1 MDAGAAP
8 QAAGAGPS
16 ASEDPTTDQDA
27 ARAEMVALLISSQAA
42 AGLIAMQDALH
53 DVEDPEELTTM
64 GGGEDRQPPTG
75 GEKHGDDASLLV
87 LYPRRQ
93 LPHRPVHRQGAGM
106 AAARD
111 ACACGVWR
119 ATTIAVRLLKEST
132 TSQDALNRLQ
142 QCARCADAR
151 AIVPARPGIRNA
163 LLFRP
168 LAICC

>member
-42 AGLIAMQDALH
+42 AGLTAMQDALH

-119 ATTIAVRLLKEST
+119 QRS
-132 TSQDALNRLQ
+132 
-142 QCARCADAR
+142 RC
-151 AIVPARPGIRNA
+151 GS
-163 LLFRP
+163 
-168 LAICC
+168 